1 MTYRQLTPEE
11 RYMLA
16 ALRKQGY
23 NKSQIAREL
32 GRHRSTVCREVRRNS
47 TRADGHYRAS
57 TAQERTNGR
66 RSRSRRNSR
75 FTAED
80 FALVDELLR
89 RQWSPEQ
96 VAGHLARAGLLS
108 ISHETIYRHVWR
120 DKKQGGA
127 LHTHL
132 RGARKRRR
140 KRYGACDSRG
150 RLAGKRPISE
160 RPPEVETRRQAGHWE
175 IDTVMGTG
183 SKDCIVSLVER
194 KSGLLLIGK
203 LADRTTASLNQRVIG
218 LIRRDAAAFT
228 TVTADNGTE
237 FHDYQGIESRTRAVF
252 YFARPYHSWERGS
265 NENANGLIRQYLPKG
280 QSMAGL
286 SQHQCNAIA
295 RKLNTRP
302 RKRLGFRTPLECF
315 NESSASVAL
324 QS

>member
-1 MTYRQLTPEE
+1 MTYRQLSPEE

-16 ALRKQGY
+16 ALRRQGL
-23 NKSQIAREL
+23 NQAEIARSL

-47 TRADGHYRAS
+47 TRADGHYRAF

-75 FTAED
+75 FSAAD
-80 FALVDELLR
+80 FALVDGLLR

-96 VAGHLARAGLLS
+96 VSGYLRREGRLS

-120 DKKQGGA
+120 DKKDGG
-127 LHTHL
+127 LLYTHL

-140 KRYGACDSRG
+140 KRYGAYDSRG
-150 RLAGKRPISE
+150 RLAGKRMISE
-160 RPPEVETRRQAGHWE
+160 RPPEVEARGAAGHWE
-175 IDTVMGTG
+175 ADTVIGAG
-183 SKDCIVSLVER
+183 SRDCVVTLVER
-194 KSGLLLIGK
+194 KTGLVMIGK
-203 LADRTTASLNQRVIG
+203 LADRTAAPLSRRLTR
-218 LIRRDAAAFT
+218 LIRGAGRVE

-237 FHDYQGIESRTRAVF
+237 FHGYGRVERLTGAAF

-280 QSMAGL
+280 VSMAGL

-315 NESSASVAL
+315 NES
-324 QS
+324 

>member
-1 MTYRQLTPEE
+1 MMYRQLSPEE

-16 ALRKQGY
+16 CLRRQGL
-23 NKSQIAREL
+23 NQAEIARSL

-47 TRADGHYRAS
+47 SRSDGRYRAT

-66 RSRSRRNSR
+66 RSRSRRNRR
-75 FTAED
+75 FSAAD
-80 FALVDELLR
+80 FELIDGLLC

-96 VAGHLARAGLLS
+96 VAGHLARSGLLS
-108 ISHETIYRHVWR
+108 ISHETIYRHVWK
-120 DKKQGGA
+120 DKKEGGA

-140 KRYGACDSRG
+140 KRYGAYDSRG
-150 RLAGKRPISE
+150 RLAGKRMISE
-160 RPPEVETRRQAGHWE
+160 RPPEVEARREVGHWE
-175 IDTVMGTG
+175 ADTVMGTG
-183 SKDCIVSLVER
+183 SKDCVATLVER
-194 KSGLLLIGK
+194 KTGLVLIGK
-203 LADRTTASLNQRVIG
+203 LSDRTARALSRRLTR
-218 LIRRDAAAFT
+218 LIRGTGRVE

-237 FHDYQGIESRTRAVF
+237 FHDYMRVEGLTGAAF

-265 NENANGLIRQYLPKG
+265 NENANGLVRQYLPKG
-280 QSMAGL
+280 ASMAGL

-315 NESSASVAL
+315 NES
-324 QS
+324 